1 MFTFLKYLGK
11 AFLFVLKEV
20 LRFFIGITLLFLLV
34 FFILSNTKEVQ
45 SKKISLDKHSY
56 LNLSF
61 EEELRESSEIHPFSF
76 KVGSI
81 NFYRVISLINK
92 SADDSKID
100 GITLD
105 LDKMNI
111 SRSHMEE
118 ISKSLK
124 NFKKSGK
131 PIFAFGSN
139 LDNSNYLMASVAD
152 KIIMPPSHSTNVS
165 LSGYYREFP
174 YFKGL
179 GDKLGIKYN
188 VVHIGDYKTYGENY
202 TKNTMSDEFRA
213 EVSRVYNKLLEN
225 FINDISQNRDLNRV
239 ALAKHILDG
248 SFVSNDSFDALKN
261 KLADELLYHD
271 EFVEKYGIKNSVEI
285 GDYSKYIST
294 ALAEKNRNKIAV
306 IYAEGPIYFDG
317 IANPKEGSVRKDE
330 IIRQI
335 NDAEVDD
342 DVKAIVL
349 RVNSPGGSALASELI
364 HHRISICTK
373 PVYISLG
380 SVAASGG
387 YYISAAGGK
396 IFANRS
402 TITGSIGVVSLIPN
416 IEGLVDRV
424 QINLET
430 VDRGKHSG
438 IYSITKEPSREELN
452 LLRNSSLQI
461 YNEFKKRVSKGRN
474 IPMDQLEYISQ
485 GKIWLG
491 TEAVS
496 ISLIDGIASL
506 NEVIN
511 IAAEEQNL
519 GSFSVIEMKKE
530 IELKHFLE
538 KGFFLFNSLF
548 NMDIKLGKFIYKNE
562 IFKRPLTLFP
572 YDICI

>member
-11 AFLFVLKEV
+11 VFLFVLKEI
-20 LRFFIGITLLFLLV
+20 LRFFIGITLLFLLIFV
-34 FFILSNTKEVQ
+34 VLSNTKEVQ

-61 EEELRESSEIHPFSF
+61 EEELRESNEIHPFSF

-81 NFYRVISLINK
+81 NFYKVISLIDK
-92 SADDSKID
+92 SAVDSKID
-100 GITLD
+100 GIVLD

-111 SRSHMEE
+111 SRTHMEE
-118 ISKSLK
+118 ISKSLN

-152 KIIMPPSHSTNVS
+152 KIIMPPSHSTNVT

-202 TKNTMSDEFRA
+202 TKKTMSDEFRT
-213 EVSRVYNKLLEN
+213 EVSRIYDKLFED
-225 FINDISQNRDLNRV
+225 FISNVSQNRNLNIT
-239 ALAKHILDG
+239 ALAKHMLDG
-248 SFVSNDSFDALKN
+248 SLVSNDSFDALKN

-271 EFVEKYGIKNSVEI
+271 EFIEKYGIKNSVGIE
-285 GDYSKYIST
+285 DYSKYISSGFT
-294 ALAEKNRNKIAV
+294 EKNRNKIAI

-317 IANPKEGSVRKDE
+317 ISNPKEGAVRKDE

-335 NDAEVDD
+335 NDAEDD
-342 DVKAIVL
+342 ESIKAIIL

-364 HHRISICTK
+364 HHRISICSK
-373 PVYISLG
+373 PVYVSLG

-387 YYISAAGGK
+387 YYISAAGDK
-396 IFANRS
+396 IFANNS

-416 IEGLVDRV
+416 IEKLVDKA

-430 VDRGKHSG
+430 VNRGKHSG
-438 IYSITKEPSREELN
+438 IYSITKEPSQEELN
-452 LLRNSSLQI
+452 LLRNSSLKI

-474 IPMDQLEYISQ
+474 IPMDQLEHISQ

-491 TEAVS
+491 TEARF

-519 GSFSVIEMKKE
+519 ESFSVVEMKKE
-530 IELKHFLE
+530 IELKQLLE
-538 KGFFLFNSLF
+538 KGYLLFNRLF
-548 NMDIKLGKFIYKNE
+548 NIDTALGYFIYQNE